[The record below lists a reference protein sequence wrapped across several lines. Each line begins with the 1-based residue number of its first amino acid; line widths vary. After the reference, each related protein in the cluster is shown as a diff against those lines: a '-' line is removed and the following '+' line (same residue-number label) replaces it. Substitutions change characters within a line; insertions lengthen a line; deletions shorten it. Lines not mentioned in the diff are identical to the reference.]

1 MMNKEILPKEVA
13 EAIEKLRADGM
24 NNYAIMVCAQHANY
38 DESLLVIQD
47 WAFECEAY
55 SGKTDKLMNALVNGY
70 EVEKTPE
77 EVFEWEDATFIACA
91 REDIPKLLAEI
102 ERLNKIIE
110 ECAEDLG
117 AIEGNILGTI
127 GSFTHV
133 SVRLSDIMD
142 VKDKLEEA
150 MSNERK

>member
-24 NNYAIMVCAQHANY
+24 NNYAIMVCAQHANC

-55 SGKTDKLMNALVNGY
+55 SGKTDNLMNALVNGY

-77 EVFEWEDATFIACA
+77 EKV
-91 REDIPKLLAEI
+91 REYYESI
-102 ERLNKIIE
+102 ERWAKRMRERAGHAGESNALYELTGIETTLNK
-110 ECAEDLG
+110 LG
-117 AIEGNILGTI
+117 ITIEGVNKEGK
-127 GSFTHV
+127 
-133 SVRLSDIMD
+133 R
-142 VKDKLEEA
+142 
-150 MSNERK
+150 

>member
-1 MMNKEILPKEVA
+1 MNKLSEKEI
-13 EAIEKLRADGM
+13 EAIRKRVGMATEGWVAVDGVYVVSRDDDG
-24 NNYAIMVCAQHANY
+24 NDI
-38 DESLLVIQD
+38 VI
-47 WAFECEAY
+47 AECDTEDNAY
-55 SGKTDKLMNALVNGY
+55 
-70 EVEKTPE
+70 
-77 EVFEWEDATFIACA
+77 FIGEA

-133 SVRLSDIMD
+133 SVRMSDIMN
-142 VKDKLEEA
+142 VKYKLAEA
-150 MSNERK
+150 MTNERK